1 MSGGRDC
8 GFQSVTMS
16 ILCDKCKE
24 IFDVQI
30 GEVTDDDDT
39 IDRHAKEAT
48 CPECHSHDVIEWKEP
63 HPCPHCGKD
72 MEHGDIALFWD

>member
-1 MSGGRDC
+1 VGSLSKFTCRSCGYEVEVSGGRDC

-30 GEVTDDDDT
+30 GEVTEDDDT

-48 CPECHSHDVIEWKEP
+48 CPECHSHDIMEWK
-63 HPCPHCGKD
+63 KK
-72 MEHGDIALFWD
+72 I